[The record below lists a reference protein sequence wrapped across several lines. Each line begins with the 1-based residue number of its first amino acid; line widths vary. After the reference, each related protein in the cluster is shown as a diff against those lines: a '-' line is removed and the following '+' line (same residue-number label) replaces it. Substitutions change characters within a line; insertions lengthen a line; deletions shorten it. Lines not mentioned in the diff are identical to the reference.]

1 MPVPTTPAL
10 DVGILLYDEIVGAP
24 TRVALVRRPDQPGYA
39 LPGGLVE
46 PGEGFEGAFR
56 RHLAEWTAA
65 GAGAVANRGQTLP
78 QSEPRPGSPERVAA
92 TVPPVSP
99 EFVACIESGGRPGVH
114 ELTMVFAVPWTPSDG
129 APPVRGAVLEP
140 VPVHDLRAV
149 SVRPASLEP
158 VITRWV
164 DETWPFWSGVPV
176 SSPDPRWG
184 GLRQSVAVLR
194 AQLASRKDDL
204 RGTRFR
210 DASVA
215 MCALV
220 AAADGRIDQAERD
233 QMLEFV
239 TTDEILAVYPPEELE
254 RLFDAHVDRLRD
266 NQAAGRE
273 TALQEIAKVRG
284 RPLEA
289 RSVVQLGAVIGRAD
303 GQYDAT
309 ERQAVSD
316 AVDVLGLDGSAL
328 AVQAAIS

>member
-1 MPVPTTPAL
+1 MPVPTTAAL
-10 DVGILLYDEIVGAP
+10 DVGVLLYDEAGGGQ
-24 TRVALVRRPDQPGYA
+24 TRVILARRPDQPGYA
-39 LPGGLVE
+39 LPGGRVE
-46 PGEGFEGAFR
+46 PGEGFEGALR

-65 GAGAVANRGQTLP
+65 GAGSVR
-78 QSEPRPGSPERVAA
+78 SSPRPDRAGSPH
-92 TVPPVSP
+92 PVSP
-99 EFVACIESGGRPGVH
+99 AFVACVESGGGRGVH
-114 ELTMVFAVPWTPSDG
+114 ELTMVFAVPWTP
-129 APPVRGAVLEP
+129 APGTPPSVRGAVLEP
-140 VPVHDLRAV
+140 VPVRDLGAV
-149 SVRPASLEP
+149 SVRPAPLAP

-176 SSPDPRWG
+176 SSPDPRWS
-184 GLRQSVAVLR
+184 GLRQSVAALR
-194 AQLASRKDDL
+194 AQLAARQPDL

-220 AAADGRIDQAERD
+220 AAADGWIDQAERD
-233 QMLEFV
+233 QMLAFV
-239 TTDEILAVYPPEELE
+239 TADEVLAVYPPEELE

-266 NQAAGRE
+266 NPAAGRE
-273 TALQEIAKVRG
+273 TALTEIAKVRG

-316 AVDVLGLDGSAL
+316 AVDVLGLDRSVL
-328 AVQAAIS
+328 AVQADAL